1 MPPKA
6 QRPVLPAFVLLRCR
20 RVRLPS
26 FGAGCAGEILLRQYA
41 RVSPPGAKRGRYA
54 AAPLDSPRTRG
65 SASGLHERVG
75 PLPEGPLACLRQTI
89 ECFRGTASGAETGD
103 LRSHERLLTR
113 LPAGLG
119 RSRGEGGRSASI
131 ITIDRLEV
139 AFSTIANRFGPSVE
153 NDSRRWVHP
162 APNDKS
168 RLPAF
173 CRITCYN
180 RGPSPP
186 SAQKTLP
193 TTLLPQPGLSSHRPH
208 RESVNGL
215 GQGAKGDPRSGF
227 PPA

>member
-1 MPPKA
+1 MRRPPWIPRA
-6 QRPVLPAFVLLRCR
+6 PEAP
-20 RVRLPS
+20 
-26 FGAGCAGEILLRQYA
+26 
-41 RVSPPGAKRGRYA
+41 
-54 AAPLDSPRTRG
+54 PLDSER
-65 SASGLHERVG
+65 RVG
-75 PLPEGPLACLRQTI
+75 PLPQGPLACLRQTI
-89 ECFRGTASGAETGD
+89 ECFRGTASGAENKN
-103 LRSHERLLTR
+103 LRLHERLLTR

-186 SAQKTLP
+186 RHKKLCPPHCCHSPASQAIALTARALMALGRARREIP
-193 TTLLPQPGLSSHRPH
+193 EAGSRPRRELPQPRSRSSPALWPGRAAEGLA
-208 RESVNGL
+208 L
-215 GQGAKGDPRSGF
+215 LAKRR
-227 PPA
+227 